1 LKTFLTQ
8 IGPTLPLTPDPPVIR
23 FWKGIRWK
31 DYEVKKSQF
40 EKRFCQKRKFFLTHH
55 VRTHPL
61 IPAGPHDHPLGP

>member
-31 DYEVKKSQF
+31 DYEVKKNHNLESVSAKN
-40 EKRFCQKRKFFLTHH
+40 EKFFSPTTCVPTHLY
-55 VRTHPL
+55 P
-61 IPAGPHDHPLGP
+61 PAHTTTP